1 MAEGFDF
8 EQELKARK
16 GPTKSV
22 VWNYFGFLNEHPSE
36 SESPIC
42 RLCWKN
48 EVKRSVCCKGGNTSN
63 LFSHL
68 RHHHP
73 AEFAA
78 VQEPRSKKSAGG
90 VASSSKATT
99 SNQRSLSEMAKYPRS
114 GNRWRTVTDA
124 VTYWL
129 AKDMQPFYSVE
140 KDGFKKLD
148 KVLDSRYE
156 LPGRKYFS
164 QVAIPQLYSKIKD
177 LVVGQLNKVE
187 FFGAT
192 TDLWSSSTMEPYI

>member
-1 MAEGFDF
+1 M
-8 EQELKARK
+8 
-16 GPTKSV
+16 
-22 VWNYFGFLNEHPSE
+22 
-36 SESPIC
+36 
-42 RLCWKN
+42 
-48 EVKRSVCCKGGNTSN
+48 KRSVCCKGGNTSN

-73 AEFAA
+73 AEFTA
-78 VQEPRSKKSAGG
+78 VQVPRSKKSAGG

-99 SNQRSLSEMAKYPRS
+99 SNQRGLSEMAKYPRS
-114 GNRWRTVTDA
+114 GNRWGTVTDA

-140 KDGFKKLD
+140 KDGFKKLV

-164 QVAIPQLYSKIKD
+164 QVAIPPQLYSKIKRFSFSGID
-177 LVVGQLNKVE
+177 LNLI
-187 FFGAT
+187 T
-192 TDLWSSSTMEPYI
+192 

>member
-1 MAEGFDF
+1 MST
-8 EQELKARK
+8 L
-16 GPTKSV
+16 
-22 VWNYFGFLNEHPSE
+22 L
-36 SESPIC
+36 
-42 RLCWKN
+42 

-140 KDGFKKLD
+140 KDGFKKL
-148 KVLDSRYE
+148 VNEHDSIFIKK
-156 LPGRKYFS
+156 LIKCIQLISLILFNFS
-164 QVAIPQLYSKIKD
+164 GID
-177 LVVGQLNKVE
+177 LNLI
-187 FFGAT
+187 T
-192 TDLWSSSTMEPYI
+192 